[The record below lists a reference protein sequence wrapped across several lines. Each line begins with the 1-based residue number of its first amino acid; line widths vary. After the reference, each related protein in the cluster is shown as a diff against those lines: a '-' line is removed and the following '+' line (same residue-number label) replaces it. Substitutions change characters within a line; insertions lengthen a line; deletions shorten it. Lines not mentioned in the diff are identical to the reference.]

1 MEQDAKVS
9 DVDAAEAVE
18 VAPAD
23 TICGRDAYPSWLPAV
38 DLAVGAGLL
47 VPGIVLF
54 GKDNVTAGN
63 PTVPSLLTGVGA
75 GAMLS
80 GAAIAADRGSCAVMD
95 EAQRARTERAVM
107 IVTAA
112 ETAIVV
118 GLGAAFT
125 LTHDSSSPPSSAAAG
140 VGAAFMILA
149 SAGTTVGMH
158 FLGGMG
164 NVQMGA
170 APTAGGGAAFVGAS
184 F

>member
-1 MEQDAKVS
+1 MDAV
-9 DVDAAEAVE
+9 EAVE

-23 TICGRDAYPSWLPAV
+23 TVCGRDAYPSWLPGV
-38 DLAVGAGLL
+38 DLAAGAALL
-47 VPGIVLF
+47 VPGILLF
-54 GKDNVTAGN
+54 GKEDITGGN

-80 GAAIAADRGSCAVMD
+80 GAAIAADRHSCVVMD
-95 EAQRARTERAVM
+95 DARRARMERNVM

-125 LTHDSSSPPSSAAAG
+125 FTHEDGQAPNPAASG
-140 VGAAFMILA
+140 IGAAFMILA

-158 FLGGMG
+158 FLAGMG

-170 APTAGGGAAFVGAS
+170 APTVGGGAAFLGAS